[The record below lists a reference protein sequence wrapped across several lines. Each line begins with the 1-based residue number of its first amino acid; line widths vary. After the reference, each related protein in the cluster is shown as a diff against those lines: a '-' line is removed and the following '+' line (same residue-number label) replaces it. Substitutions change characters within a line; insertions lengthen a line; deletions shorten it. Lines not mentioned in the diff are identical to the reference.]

1 MAISIVCRSMLL
13 SDMLQSVCKDNDF
26 EIRETCTK
34 ISELSLVQDRDI
46 VLIYFSENCKDMAN
60 AVSGLR
66 SSNQSPRILILCANS
81 IVDQLREELG
91 DTVEAIIPDTLH
103 IDILTVALNLIM
115 NGYKILHT
123 DQLRHDHNG
132 EPPAHEVHSQHQI
145 VPSHNDILSKR
156 ETAILASLLGGLPNK
171 TIGKKLGI
179 SEATVKVHLRAIYRK
194 AGVKNRT
201 QAALWGAEHLL

>member
-1 MAISIVCRSMLL
+1 MLL
-13 SDMLQSVCKDNDF
+13 SDMLQSVCKDNDY
-26 EIRETCTK
+26 EIRETCSK
-34 ISELSLVQDRDI
+34 ISELNLVQDRDI
-46 VLIYFSENCKDMAN
+46 VLIYFPENCQDMTE

-66 SSNQSPRILILCANS
+66 TSNESLRILILCANS
-81 IVDQLREELG
+81 VVEQLREELG
-91 DTVEAIIPDTLH
+91 ATVEAIIPDTLH

-123 DQLRHDHNG
+123 DQLRHGHEG
-132 EPPAHEVHSQHQI
+132 EPPSHEVHSQHQI